1 MIRDYVALDLEMTGL
16 SPRKDAILE
25 IGAVKVRDMEV
36 METYTAMVN
45 PGFPVPEHVTK
56 LTGITT
62 EMAQQGREIHTVLP
76 EFLEFCGQSVILG
89 HNIGFDFGFL
99 QQNAANMGK
108 TFPDMAIDTLAIA
121 RKFLPELPSRKLG
134 DLCDHYQIREERWH
148 RACDDADAASRLYQ
162 KLAEAFSEENET
174 YFEPKKL
181 TYKVRK
187 DAPATKIQKVYL
199 NDLMK
204 YHKIE
209 TNVALDL
216 LTRSQASRLT
226 DRIILQYGKMIRGD

>member
-1 MIRDYVALDLEMTGL
+1 MAPCVRRCGCGEPAVSETGR
-16 SPRKDAILE
+16 SI
-25 IGAVKVRDMEV
+25 
-36 METYTAMVN
+36 
-45 PGFPVPEHVTK
+45 
-56 LTGITT
+56 
-62 EMAQQGREIHTVLP
+62 
-76 EFLEFCGQSVILG
+76 
-89 HNIGFDFGFL
+89 
-99 QQNAANMGK
+99 
-108 TFPDMAIDTLAIA
+108 
-121 RKFLPELPSRKLG
+121 
-134 DLCDHYQIREERWH
+134 
-148 RACDDADAASRLYQ
+148 
-162 KLAEAFSEENET
+162 SEENET

>member
-1 MIRDYVALDLEMTGL
+1 
-16 SPRKDAILE
+16 
-25 IGAVKVRDMEV
+25 
-36 METYTAMVN
+36 
-45 PGFPVPEHVTK
+45 
-56 LTGITT
+56 
-62 EMAQQGREIHTVLP
+62 
-76 EFLEFCGQSVILG
+76 
-89 HNIGFDFGFL
+89 
-99 QQNAANMGK
+99 MGK

-162 KLAEAFSEENET
+162 KLAEAFFEENET

-216 LTRSQASRLT
+216 LTRSQVSRLT

>member
-1 MIRDYVALDLEMTGL
+1 MRATMRMRRAGCIR
-16 SPRKDAILE
+16 
-25 IGAVKVRDMEV
+25 
-36 METYTAMVN
+36 N
-45 PGFPVPEHVTK
+45 
-56 LTGITT
+56 
-62 EMAQQGREIHTVLP
+62 
-76 EFLEFCGQSVILG
+76 
-89 HNIGFDFGFL
+89 
-99 QQNAANMGK
+99 
-108 TFPDMAIDTLAIA
+108 
-121 RKFLPELPSRKLG
+121 
-134 DLCDHYQIREERWH
+134 W
-148 RACDDADAASRLYQ
+148 Q
-162 KLAEAFSEENET
+162 KHFEENET

-226 DRIILQYGKMIRGD
+226 LPSSIWPIAASAAGSSRLSETG

>member
-1 MIRDYVALDLEMTGL
+1 
-16 SPRKDAILE
+16 
-25 IGAVKVRDMEV
+25 
-36 METYTAMVN
+36 
-45 PGFPVPEHVTK
+45 
-56 LTGITT
+56 
-62 EMAQQGREIHTVLP
+62 
-76 EFLEFCGQSVILG
+76 
-89 HNIGFDFGFL
+89 
-99 QQNAANMGK
+99 MGK

-134 DLCDHYQIREERWH
+134 DLCDYYQIREERWH

-162 KLAEAFSEENET
+162 KLTEAFSEENET

-187 DAPATKIQKVYL
+187 DVPATKIQKVYL

>member
-1 MIRDYVALDLEMTGL
+1 MIRHYVALDLEMTGL

-36 METYTAMVN
+36 TETYTAMVN
-45 PGFPVPEHVTK
+45 PGFPVPEHVTE

-99 QQNAANMGK
+99 QQNAAN
-108 TFPDMAIDTLAIA
+108 MAIDTLAIA

-162 KLAEAFSEENET
+162 KLAEAFLDGNET
-174 YFEPKKL
+174 YFKPKKL
-181 TYKVRK
+181 SYKVRK
-187 DAPATKIQKVYL
+187 DEPATKIQKAYL
-199 NDLMK
+199 NDLLK

-209 TNVALDL
+209 ANVALDL

>member
-16 SPRKDAILE
+16 SSRKDAILE
-25 IGAVKVRDMEV
+25 IGAVKVVDMKVEEV
-36 METYTAMVN
+36 YTAMVN
-45 PGFPVPEHVTK
+45 PGFPVPEHVTE

-62 EMAQQGREIHTVLP
+62 EMAQKGREIRSVLP

-99 QQNAANMGK
+99 QQNAVNMGK
-108 TFPDMAIDTLAIA
+108 IFPDQAIDTLAIA
-121 RKFLPELPSRKLG
+121 RKFLPDLPSRKLG
-134 DLCDHYQIREERWH
+134 DLCEYYQIRPERWH
-148 RACDDADAASRLYQ
+148 RACDDADAASRLYR
-162 KLAEAFSEENET
+162 KLAETFLDGNES

-181 TYKVRK
+181 IYKVRK
-187 DAPATKIQKVYL
+187 DVPATKTQKAYL

-209 TNVALDL
+209 MSVALDL

>member
-1 MIRDYVALDLEMTGL
+1 M
-16 SPRKDAILE
+16 
-25 IGAVKVRDMEV
+25 
-36 METYTAMVN
+36 
-45 PGFPVPEHVTK
+45 
-56 LTGITT
+56 
-62 EMAQQGREIHTVLP
+62 
-76 EFLEFCGQSVILG
+76 
-89 HNIGFDFGFL
+89 
-99 QQNAANMGK
+99 
-108 TFPDMAIDTLAIA
+108 
-121 RKFLPELPSRKLG
+121 PELPSRKSG

-162 KLAEAFSEENET
+162 KLAEAFFEENET

>member
-1 MIRDYVALDLEMTGL
+1 MAPCVRRCGCGEPAVSETGR
-16 SPRKDAILE
+16 SI
-25 IGAVKVRDMEV
+25 
-36 METYTAMVN
+36 
-45 PGFPVPEHVTK
+45 
-56 LTGITT
+56 
-62 EMAQQGREIHTVLP
+62 
-76 EFLEFCGQSVILG
+76 
-89 HNIGFDFGFL
+89 
-99 QQNAANMGK
+99 
-108 TFPDMAIDTLAIA
+108 
-121 RKFLPELPSRKLG
+121 
-134 DLCDHYQIREERWH
+134 
-148 RACDDADAASRLYQ
+148 
-162 KLAEAFSEENET
+162 SEENET

-226 DRIILQYGKMIRGD
+226 DRIILQYGK